1 MSKVLLHSL
10 VFSPDGN
17 STAYLMTELAL
28 ELKHLGHSITV
39 LTTTPHNNILPEMSK
54 RQPMQK
60 HWFGLLYSSEIDNI
74 HIWHVKIPQKGN
86 KVWMRAFDFIRFHL
100 ISLFVALFKIATPDI
115 VIASSPPLTIALV
128 SWFLGATWN
137 VPSVYKV
144 AELYPDLAVRQG
156 VVKSRLFIAFL
167 NWLERFIYKNN
178 TIIVP
183 IAEQFKKIIIQR
195 GVPESKLRVIHDFV
209 DTKFY
214 SPKEKKNGFS
224 IKNNLLDD
232 FIVLYAGN
240 IGIVQDWEAVMFAAE
255 NLLEYP
261 IKFVIVGDGSK
272 RDWLQKNIEDR
283 KLKNITLLGYQ
294 SKELMPEINASCDIS
309 IIPMNMA
316 GSKDGVPSK
325 IYSILACAKPAIAL
339 VDDDSEL
346 RWIIEQAKCG
356 KAVPIEDKKEFTNA
370 ILDAFN
376 RRDKLPAEGLI
387 GRSYVENNY
396 SKEVITKKYDELI
409 EELNY
414 KKMHRVPK

>member
-28 ELKHLGHSITV
+28 ELDHLGHSVTV

-54 RQPMQK
+54 RQPMQM
-60 HWFGLLYSSEIDNI
+60 HWFGLLYSSEIGNI

-86 KVWMRAFDFIRFHL
+86 KVWMRAFDFIRFHF
-100 ISLFVALFKIATPDI
+100 ISLFVALFKIKTPDI

-128 SWFLGATWN
+128 SWFLGTIWKI
-137 VPSVYKV
+137 PSVYKV
-144 AELYPDLAVRQG
+144 AELYPDLAIRQG
-156 VVKSRLFIAFL
+156 VVKNRTFIAFL
-167 NWLERFIYKNN
+167 NWLERFVYKKN

-183 IAEQFKKIIIQR
+183 IAEQFKKVIKQR
-195 GVPESKLRVIHDFV
+195 GVPENKLRMIPDFV

-214 SPKEKKNGFS
+214 SPKEKKNEFS
-224 IKNNLLDD
+224 IKYKLLDE

-240 IGIVQDWEAVMFAAE
+240 IGIVQDWESVLFAAE
-255 NLLEYP
+255 NLVQYP
-261 IKFVIVGDGSK
+261 IRFVIIGDGSK
-272 RDWLQKNIEDR
+272 RDWLQKNVEER

-294 SKELMPEINASCDIS
+294 SKELMPQINASCDIS

-325 IYSILACAKPAIAL
+325 IYSILACAKPVIAL

-346 RWIIEQAKCG
+346 RWIMEQAQCG
-356 KAVPIEDKKEFTNA
+356 KAVPIDDKEAFTDS
-370 ILDAFN
+370 ILDAFK
-376 RRDKLPAEGLI
+376 RRDELAAEGLK

-396 SKEVITKKYDELI
+396 SKEAIIKKYDELI
-409 EELNY
+409 NELIY
-414 KKMHRVPK
+414 KNI